1 MPEISCLCM
10 HFKDLSKVANKY
22 TISMSQTKCT
32 IETHVLP
39 TATDKESL
47 YANMNHMNVVPP
59 RSSSQNSSSLIR
71 LNYPPFKRN
80 LIASN

>member
-32 IETHVLP
+32 IEIHVLP

-59 RSSSQNSSSLIR
+59 RSSSQTQLPSLQAKSYR
-71 LNYPPFKRN
+71 LQLALLRF
-80 LIASN
+80 